1 MTKVQAG
8 PSEAGFTL
16 LEVIVALALLGLLL
30 AGAFGVLAAGMKA
43 SQAATNYTGAVLEAE
58 RILNDVL
65 ANGMATDRKDGV
77 SEQGYR
83 WRAEHI
89 RELSGNSEGPAQL
102 LRVQVS
108 VWWPSSRGMQQLDL
122 ATFIMTE
129 NQPLPTDGGR
139 GGRQIAEPKRQG
151 RL

>member
-1 MTKVQAG
+1 MTKVQAE
-8 PSEAGFTL
+8 PSEGGFTL
-16 LEVIVALALLGLLL
+16 LEVIVALALLGLLF

-43 SQAATNYTGAVLEAE
+43 SRAATNYTGAVLEAE
-58 RILNDVL
+58 RILQDVL
-65 ANGMATDRKDGV
+65 ANGMAVDRKDGV

-83 WRAEHI
+83 WRAEQI
-89 RELSGNSEGPAQL
+89 REPSWNSEGPAQL

-122 ATFIMTE
+122 VTFAMTE
-129 NQPLPTDGGR
+129 NQPLPTDDGR
-139 GGRQIAEPKRQG
+139 GSKQISESKRQG